1 MAQRSP
7 YNGTM
12 GKEATSQITMDEA
25 MDMADLPPEKQGTAI
40 DRKDMHRMGKQ
51 QVWLKQHIVEVL
63 SLTRCCR
70 SSRGTSRLFLSSV
83 LLQSL

>member
-1 MAQRSP
+1 
-7 YNGTM
+7 M

-51 QVWLKQHIVEVL
+51 QVWAEAAH
-63 SLTRCCR
+63 R
-70 SSRGTSRLFLSSV
+70 RGAVADQML
-83 LLQSL
+83 